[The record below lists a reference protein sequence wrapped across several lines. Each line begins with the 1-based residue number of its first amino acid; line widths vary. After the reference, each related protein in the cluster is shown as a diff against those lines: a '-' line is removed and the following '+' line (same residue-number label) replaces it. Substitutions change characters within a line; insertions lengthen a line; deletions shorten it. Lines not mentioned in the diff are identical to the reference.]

1 MLHSHN
7 VCVCI
12 SVLSVLSVCVCV
24 HTHMC
29 VCVCVCVQP
38 PLPEEDYPADDYPT
52 EVDLP
57 EEELLAV
64 SPVTPHSFP
73 KDYTPSHVTRAV
85 IPRASLD
92 RSAPTGW
99 NLNIDPDGTWVF
111 SNRHSP
117 DQVHR
122 LFLYL
127 DFIYSG

>member
-1 MLHSHN
+1 MHN
-7 VCVCI
+7 
-12 SVLSVLSVCVCV
+12 
-24 HTHMC
+24 

>member
-1 MLHSHN
+1 M
-7 VCVCI
+7 
-12 SVLSVLSVCVCV
+12 
-24 HTHMC
+24 
-29 VCVCVCVQP
+29 CVCVQP
-38 PLPEEDYPADDYPT
+38 PLPEEDYQADDYTADNYPA

-122 LFLYL
+122 LF
-127 DFIYSG
+127 I